1 MSLTLAHVKIKQ
13 PVKISSWIFRTT
25 FVLCDGS
32 TNKNITKQEII
43 YVDPKIN
50 LPVMRFFEIAAP
62 DRSQDALGLKEAII
76 SCFSRHGL
84 CSSLKEILLLRW
96 HVRK

>member
-1 MSLTLAHVKIKQ
+1 MSLTLALAKIKQ
-13 PVKISSWIFRTT
+13 PVKISFWIFQTT
-25 FVLCDGS
+25 FFLCNGS
-32 TNKNITKQEII
+32 TNKNITEQDII

-50 LPVMRFFEIAAP
+50 LPIMKFFEIAAP

-96 HVRK
+96 HVCK